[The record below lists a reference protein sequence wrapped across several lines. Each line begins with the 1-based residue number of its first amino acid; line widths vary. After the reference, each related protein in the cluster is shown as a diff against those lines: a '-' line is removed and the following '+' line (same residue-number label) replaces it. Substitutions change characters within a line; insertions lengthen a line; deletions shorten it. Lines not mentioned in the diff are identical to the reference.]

1 MYLSL
6 KYIANAKAIPSK
18 IYFIFYL
25 IFIFSG
31 INPFGRYLIMTNSP
45 IPIIKNLKYGALS
58 IKCTFKVFVASKC
71 AVKKLIKNNAI
82 GAAST
87 HKNHTTKPPNIAPK
101 LFPVPPTITIT
112 QITNVYLIGL

>member
-58 IKCTFKVFVASKC
+58 IKCTFKVLSKSKYHK
-71 AVKKLIKNNAI
+71 VKFIGKFSKKTYIKSLKF
-82 GAAST
+82 GSM
-87 HKNHTTKPPNIAPK
+87 TK
-101 LFPVPPTITIT
+101 
-112 QITNVYLIGL
+112 